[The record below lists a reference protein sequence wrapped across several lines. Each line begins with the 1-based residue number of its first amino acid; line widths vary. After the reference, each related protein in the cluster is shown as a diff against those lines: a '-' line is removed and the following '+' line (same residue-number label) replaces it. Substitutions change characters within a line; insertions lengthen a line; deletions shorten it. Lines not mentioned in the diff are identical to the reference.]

1 MKELVPM
8 DDYGVFVD
16 VKDIA
21 RASSLIVAQMF
32 GKRHDSVLRDI
43 RNLDCSEKF
52 NLHNFEEIT
61 YKDDRGRKQ
70 PAIAMTRDGFTFL
83 VMGYRGK
90 KAATF
95 KEAYIER
102 FNQMEKFI
110 KTLVSARQDFPLLT
124 EHIRLLHD
132 EPKPYHFSNE
142 CDLINILV
150 TGMKAKQFR
159 KVHNIP
165 KGQSIRPYLTEK
177 QAFLLDALQ
186 KVDIGLLVA
195 VPDYQQRKRH
205 LEWYRE
211 IGRASCRERV

>member
-8 DDYGVFVD
+8 DDYGIFAD
-16 VKDIA
+16 TKDTVWA
-21 RASSLIVAQMF
+21 NSLIVAQTF
-32 GKRHDSVLRDI
+32 GKRHDNVLADL

-52 NLHNFEEIT
+52 NLLNFQEIT
-61 YKDDRGRKQ
+61 YRDDRGRKQ
-70 PAIAMTRDGFTFL
+70 PAVVMTRDGFTFL

-90 KAATF
+90 KAAAF

-102 FNQMEKFI
+102 FNQMERFI
-110 KTLVSARQDFPLLT
+110 KTLTTARQDFPLLT

-142 CDLINILV
+142 CDLINTLV

-159 KVHNIP
+159 VAHDIP
-165 KGQSIRPYLTEK
+165 KGQSIRPYLTE
-177 QAFLLDALQ
+177 QQIDLLETLQ

-205 LEWYRE
+205 LEWYRDRFLGVGE
-211 IGRASCRERV
+211 LGA

>member
-8 DDYGVFVD
+8 DDYGIFAD
-16 VKDIA
+16 TKDTVWA
-21 RASSLIVAQMF
+21 NSLIVAQTF
-32 GKRHDSVLRDI
+32 GKRHDNVLADL

-52 NLHNFEEIT
+52 NLLNFQEIT
-61 YKDDRGRKQ
+61 YRDDRGRKQ
-70 PAIAMTRDGFTFL
+70 PAVVMTRDGFTFL

-90 KAATF
+90 KAAAF

-102 FNQMEKFI
+102 FNQMERFI
-110 KTLVSARQDFPLLT
+110 KTLTTARQDFPLLT
-124 EHIRLLHD
+124 EHIRLLHN

-142 CDLINILV
+142 CDLINTLV

-159 KVHNIP
+159 VAHDIP
-165 KGQSIRPYLTEK
+165 KGQSIRPYLTE
-177 QAFLLDALQ
+177 QQIDLLETLQ

-205 LEWYRE
+205 LEWYRDRFLGVGE
-211 IGRASCRERV
+211 LGA